1 MNAHKEEKDRK
12 INAEVFHCPFHTSGK
27 QGVYGKKTYCDA
39 KGGKQRTPFTFQ
51 YKQHPL
57 SVKEQQED
65 KDCQGAAELDP
76 VQKAVGTPG
85 EKKSKDS
92 RTGEKCK
99 EKPCCFPEPVSA
111 ALK

>member
-1 MNAHKEEKDRK
+1 MPKFSIAPSIPSANREYTAKRHS
-12 INAEVFHCPFHTSGK
+12 VTP
-27 QGVYGKKTYCDA
+27 
-39 KGGKQRTPFTFQ
+39 KGGKQRTPLTFQ

-85 EKKSKDS
+85 EKKSEDS